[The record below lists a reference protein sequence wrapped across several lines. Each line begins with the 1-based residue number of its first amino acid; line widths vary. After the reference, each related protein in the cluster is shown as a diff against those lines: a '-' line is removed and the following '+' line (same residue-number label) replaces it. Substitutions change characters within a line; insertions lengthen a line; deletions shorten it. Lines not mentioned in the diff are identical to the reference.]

1 MPQILATMSESTVAA
16 IIHQMRLE
24 APHIISL
31 ELLPA
36 DADQPFLPA
45 QAGAHI
51 DLHLADGLVRSYSLV
66 HPNQDSKYTIAV
78 LRDRNSRG
86 GSRHVHEQLRVGQK
100 ITISKP
106 RNHFA
111 LQEEASASV
120 LIAGGIGITPVYAML
135 QRLAQLG
142 RSAHLIY
149 CARSRS
155 EAAYVDEIAQ
165 LVAKHPHLSV
175 TWYWDDE
182 RSGPPALDA
191 LLAGTPQSTHLYA
204 CGPAPLLDAFESV
217 CARLGLPNVHLERFA
232 APSVSASVEA
242 GSYTVELRKSGQ
254 SVLVPAGANLLDT
267 LLASGFNL
275 SHSCKEGVCGA
286 CETKVLEGD
295 VEHLDGILTKQE
307 QAANKSMMICVSRCR
322 SARLVLDA

>member
-1 MPQILATMSESTVAA
+1 MSDPTVAA

-31 ELLPA
+31 ELRPA
-36 DADQPFLPA
+36 DANKPFFPA

-51 DLHLADGLVRSYSLV
+51 DLHLADALVRSYSLV
-66 HPNQDSKYTIAV
+66 HPSPGGKYTVAV

-86 GSRHVHEQLRVGQK
+86 GSRHVHEQLRVGQT
-100 ITISKP
+100 ITIGQP

-135 QRLAQLG
+135 QRLAELK
-142 RSAHLIY
+142 RPARLIY
-149 CARSRS
+149 CARCRS

-165 LVAKHPHLSV
+165 LVAAHSQLSV
-175 TWYWDDE
+175 DWHWDDE
-182 RSGPPALDA
+182 KGGPPDLGA
-191 LLAGTPQSTHLYA
+191 LLAGTPVSTHLYA
-204 CGPAPLLDAFESV
+204 CGPAPLLDAFESA
-217 CARLGLPNVHLERFA
+217 CARLGLPHAHLERFA
-232 APSVSASVEA
+232 APAASTSGEA
-242 GSYTVELRKSGQ
+242 VAYTVELKKSGQ

-267 LLASGFNL
+267 LLASGLNL
-275 SHSCKEGVCGA
+275 SHSCKEGICGA
-286 CETKVLEGD
+286 CETKVLAGE

-322 SARLVLDA
+322 SSRLVLDA